1 MLVIIEHMFL
11 KVPNILRLIFRH
23 LFFFFDTYRFRLKTV
38 FLKLNLS
45 NIYLDNS

>member
-23 LFFFFDTYRFRLKTV
+23 FFFFFDTYRFRLKTDIFKIEFV
-38 FLKLNLS
+38 
-45 NIYLDNS
+45 